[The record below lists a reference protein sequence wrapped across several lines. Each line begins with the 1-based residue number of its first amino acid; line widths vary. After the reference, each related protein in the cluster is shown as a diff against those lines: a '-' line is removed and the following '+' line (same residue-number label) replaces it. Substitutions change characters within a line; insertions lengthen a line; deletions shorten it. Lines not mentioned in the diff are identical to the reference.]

1 MEQHPIKINKV
12 QIRNLQIEDYD
23 QLAQSFTRVYSDGSD
38 VFWTHKQIEKLIRIF
53 PEGQIVT
60 VVDEK
65 IVGCALSIIVN
76 YDDVKNDHTYAQ
88 VTGKETFNTH
98 NPKGNILY
106 GIEVFI
112 HPQYR
117 GLRLARR
124 MYEYRKEICE
134 MLNLKAIMFGGRI
147 PNYHKYADQIRPK
160 EYIDKVKQ
168 KEIYD
173 PVLTF
178 QLSNDFHVRKVMR
191 NYLPNDE
198 ESKHYACLLQWDNI
212 YYQPP
217 TQEYISPKT
226 TVRVGLVQWQMRTY
240 KTLDDLFEQ
249 VEFFVDAVSDYKS
262 DFVLFPEYFNAP
274 LMAKFNDEGESEAI
288 RGLAAYTNEIRER
301 FVKLAISYN
310 INIIPGS
317 MPLIKEEDGR
327 LYNVGFLCRRD
338 GTYEMYEK
346 TPLCVTADSP
356 MVNGAIADGRNLG
369 FILARLLKRFS
380 SVFTKRPDIL
390 VTVPMELS
398 EIEMRAFYKVLT
410 GLKVRRIALVEK
422 GVADAVGIGMPVLAQ
437 TGSMVVNIGAS
448 TTGISVISDGKVI
461 IGRQYPYGGNAMDQA
476 VITMVRREHNLAIGK
491 KTAEKLRVAMGCLMN
506 GEAKSS
512 EVYGIHTISGVP
524 SSARIPSED
533 ISKAITDTA
542 DAIADAVKMTLQRI
556 PPQLLENIQ
565 QNGIYLAGGV
575 SLTPNIASYI
585 QEKVTFPVYN
595 VPDPVY
601 NTMNGL
607 VEIMNDKE
615 LKKLTFSL
623 KDYVGNLI

>member
-1 MEQHPIKINKV
+1 MHRFKLRYNTKIMDEIKINKV

-65 IVGCALSIIVN
+65 IVGCALSIIV
-76 YDDVKNDHTYAQ
+76 
-88 VTGKETFNTH
+88 
-98 NPKGNILY
+98 IY

-134 MLNLKAIMFGGRI
+134 TLNLKAIMFGGRI
-147 PNYHKYADQIRPK
+147 PNYHKYADQLRPK

-212 YYQPP
+212 YYQAP
-217 TQEYISPKT
+217 TQEYVSPKT

-310 INIIPGS
+310 INIITGS

-346 TPLCVTADSP
+346 IHVTPDEIKSWGLSGGKSLQTFDTDCAKIGVLICYDVEFP
-356 MVNGAIADGRNLG
+356 
-369 FILARLLKRFS
+369 
-380 SVFTKRPDIL
+380 
-390 VTVPMELS
+390 ELS
-398 EIEMRAFYKVLT
+398 
-410 GLKVRRIALVEK
+410 RIM
-422 GVADAVGIGMPVLAQ
+422 ADQGMQILF
-437 TGSMVVNIGAS
+437 
-448 TTGISVISDGKVI
+448 
-461 IGRQYPYGGNAMDQA
+461 
-476 VITMVRREHNLAIGK
+476 
-491 KTAEKLRVAMGCLMN
+491 
-506 GEAKSS
+506 
-512 EVYGIHTISGVP
+512 VP
-524 SSARIPSED
+524 FL
-533 ISKAITDTA
+533 TDTQNA
-542 DAIADAVKMTLQRI
+542 YSRVKVCAHARAI
-556 PPQLLENIQ
+556 ENECFVVI
-565 QNGIYLAGGV
+565 AG
-575 SLTPNIASYI
+575 S
-585 QEKVTFPVYN
+585 
-595 VPDPVY
+595 
-601 NTMNGL
+601 
-607 VEIMNDKE
+607 
-615 LKKLTFSL
+615 
-623 KDYVGNLI
+623 VGNLPRVHNMDIQYAQSGVFTPCDFAFPTDGKRAEATPNTEMILVSDVDLDLLNELHTYGSVRNLKDRRNDLYEVKMKK